1 LTIYIDT
8 SVLVAYYCPEPL
20 SEKVEAFLT
29 AHIRPVISSLTD
41 LELFSAI
48 SRKVREKGMDRKD
61 AGRVE
66 ARFVA
71 HLNNHYYTYLSVEAH
86 HFRLAR
92 DWIGMFK
99 INLRSL
105 DALHLA
111 LASSQ
116 GLAIVTTDQKLSKSA
131 KTLSLNA
138 ILLE

>member
-48 SRKVREKGMDRKD
+48 SRKVLEKGMHRKD
-61 AGRVE
+61 AGRVV